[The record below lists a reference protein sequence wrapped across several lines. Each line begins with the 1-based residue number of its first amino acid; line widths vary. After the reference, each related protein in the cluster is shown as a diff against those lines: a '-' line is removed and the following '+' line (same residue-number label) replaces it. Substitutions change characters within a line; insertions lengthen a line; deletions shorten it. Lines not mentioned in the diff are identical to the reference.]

1 MLAQADT
8 WHRMSVGVLQG
19 MVWNEVWPTCRG
31 TPTWAATWRRMAV
44 VMAVVAYRWL
54 ALNFTTTPCTH
65 KDLNIWWLDNGT
77 RYQSLWR
84 CISHCEGAS
93 VTVMAY
99 QSLWRCTVIVK
110 VYQSL
115 CRCTSYCEG
124 VPITVI
130 VKVYQ
135 SLWKCTSHCEGVP
148 VTVKVYWSLWKCNH
162 WKGVP
167 VTVKVYWPLSGGVL
181 VIVKAQESLWKLPRH
196 VNVYSQSLWRC
207 ASYCEGV
214 PVCECGDESAHCTH

>member
-1 MLAQADT
+1 MKYDLPAEEHQPGLLPDAL
-8 WHRMSVGVLQG
+8 WLLVLQG
-19 MVWNEVWPTCRG
+19 MVWYKVWPTYRGTEAWVATQHRIAVSLLQGMVWHEVWPTCRG

-162 WKGVP
+162 
-167 VTVKVYWPLSGGVL
+167 
-181 VIVKAQESLWKLPRH
+181 
-196 VNVYSQSLWRC
+196 
-207 ASYCEGV
+207 
-214 PVCECGDESAHCTH
+214 